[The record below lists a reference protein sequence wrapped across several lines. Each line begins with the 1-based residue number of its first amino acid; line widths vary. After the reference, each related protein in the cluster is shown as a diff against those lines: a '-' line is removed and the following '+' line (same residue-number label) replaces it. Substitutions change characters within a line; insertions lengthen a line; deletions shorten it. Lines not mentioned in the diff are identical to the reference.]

1 MAATNKMRQPADY
14 SGEGPVS
21 SMELQV
27 AWDLVAAIAIILIIA
42 CGLLG

>member
-14 SGEGPVS
+14 SGGGPGS

-27 AWDLVAAIAIILIIA
+27 GWNLDLAIAIILIIA
-42 CGLLG
+42 CELLG